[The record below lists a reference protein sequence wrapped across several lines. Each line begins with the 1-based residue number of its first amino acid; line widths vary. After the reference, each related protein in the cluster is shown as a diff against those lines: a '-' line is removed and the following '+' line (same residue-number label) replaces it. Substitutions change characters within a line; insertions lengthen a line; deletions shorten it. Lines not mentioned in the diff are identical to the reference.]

1 MRPNDLPL
9 YELSAMLS
17 SGELTSEHLTGCC
30 LEAADRTDDS
40 VGAFLTLCRE
50 NALRSAREADR
61 LISSGKGMALTGIP
75 FAVKDNICTEGIRTT
90 CASKLLSGYIPP
102 YSATAVRSLENVCAV
117 MLGKTNMDEFGMGS
131 SCENSAFRPA
141 QNPIAPGRVP
151 GGSSGGSAAAV
162 ASGMACFALGS
173 DTGGSVR
180 QPAAFCSVVGLKP
193 TYGRVSRYG
202 LVPFA
207 SSMDTIGPITR
218 DVRSNAIVF
227 EAISGRDPM
236 DMTSSSKPAETVSG
250 SLDNSD
256 IRGLRIAIPDMGA
269 TGTGLSECV
278 EKAVRDAASVFESLG
293 AECVKT
299 VLPFDI
305 RTLAAYYAISAA
317 EASSNLARFDG
328 IRYGSDAPQNGE
340 LDVRQFRS
348 LGFGTEVQRRII
360 LGTYVLSSGYGRD
373 LYSKALSR
381 REYVRSAFRAAFSE
395 YDLILSPVTP
405 DPPPPLGRFK
415 ASPSEMYYQDIFTV
429 PANLA
434 GLPAIS
440 VPAGRDSRS
449 GLPVGIQLTA
459 PHFEEALLYRAA
471 YLFEKEISDGKSRK

>member
-1 MRPNDLPL
+1 MRPNDLPIH
-9 YELSAMLS
+9 ELSDMLS
-17 SGELTSEHLTGCC
+17 SGELTSEQLTECC
-30 LEAADRTDDS
+30 LEAAANNDTS
-40 VGAFLTLCRE
+40 VGAFLTLCSDD
-50 NALRSAREADR
+50 ALRAAREADR
-61 LISSGKGMALTGIP
+61 LISSGRGGILTGIP

-102 YSATAVRSLENVCAV
+102 YSATAVRSLENINAV

-131 SCENSAFRPA
+131 SCENSAFRPTE
-141 QNPIAPGRVP
+141 NPLAPGHVP

-162 ASGMACFALGS
+162 ASGMVCFALGS

-193 TYGRVSRYG
+193 TYGRVSRFG

-218 DVRSNAIVF
+218 DVRSNAVVF
-227 EAISGRDPM
+227 EAIAGRDPL
-236 DMTSSSKPAETVSG
+236 DMTSSFRTTETVSG
-250 SLDNSD
+250 SLDLSD
-256 IRGLRIAIPDMGA
+256 IRGLRIAVPDMDS
-269 TGTGLSECV
+269 TGTELSPCV
-278 EKAVRDAASVFESLG
+278 EKALREAVSVFTSLG
-293 AECVKT
+293 AACSET
-299 VLPFDI
+299 VLPFDF

-328 IRYGSDAPQNGE
+328 IRYGSSAPCGGE
-340 LDVRQFRS
+340 HDVREFRS

-373 LYSKALSR
+373 LYFKALSR

-395 YDLILSPVTP
+395 YDLVLSPVTP
-405 DPPPPLGRFK
+405 DPPPPLGKFK
-415 ASPSEMYYQDIFTV
+415 TSPSEMYYQDVFTV

-440 VPAGRDSRS
+440 VPAGRDSVS

-459 PHFEEALLYRAA
+459 PHFSEAILFRTA
-471 YLFEKEISDGKSRK
+471 YLFEKEISDGKIRE